1 MKKILKFILDII
13 EIVVVPCFL
22 IYFGIWTIMNY
33 DVFIGIVLITVG
45 WIGSMTALLF
55 TERAEETEEISDD
68 FVYMKTIH
76 GFTAEDLEMEEI
88 DNE

>member
-1 MKKILKFILDII
+1 MKKFLRVILDII

-22 IYFGIWTIMNY
+22 IYFGIWTIVNY
-33 DVFIGIVLITVG
+33 DTLIGILLITVG

-55 TERAEETEEISDD
+55 TERVEETEEILDD
-68 FVYMKTIH
+68 FVYMKTIQ
-76 GFTAEDLEMEEI
+76 GFTAEDLKMEEI